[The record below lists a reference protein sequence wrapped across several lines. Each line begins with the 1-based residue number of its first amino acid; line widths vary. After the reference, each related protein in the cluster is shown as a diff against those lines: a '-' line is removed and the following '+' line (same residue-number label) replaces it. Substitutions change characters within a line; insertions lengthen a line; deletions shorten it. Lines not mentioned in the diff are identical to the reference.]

1 MTTEE
6 LTHTPTE
13 AEVRAAFVA
22 VVGGAAVDGE
32 EVLARAAA
40 HPVLAAA
47 AARAGLPGPGPL
59 RPDLPGTA
67 GDPRQERLDAVLT
80 ALAAHAADRLR
91 RTGPGGASAVWGMD
105 LLTGELRRI
114 PLGDVPAVGRPPVGA
129 AAGLTWL
136 GALEEGL
143 AQQCEALLA
152 ERLADPGVRVPR
164 ADLAPRCDGGCHPAD
179 CTACAVGALRPCGV
193 PLGHDLSELLSVPA
207 CALRLDPFP
216 GTVIATGTT
225 RAEAVH
231 RAAGRLLRRDGR
243 TAPDVRPDQELAA
256 GVRRLP
262 EASRSRPF
270 DALHAQGHAPA
281 AILLDQDPRA
291 VAVLPYLVHVVL
303 PR

>member
-6 LTHTPTE
+6 LTHPPTE
-13 AEVRAAFVA
+13 AGVRAAFAA
-22 VVGGAAVDGE
+22 VLGGAEVHGE

-40 HPVLAAA
+40 DPVLAAA
-47 AARAGLPGPGPL
+47 AVRG
-59 RPDLPGTA
+59 DLPGTA
-67 GDPRQERLDAVLT
+67 RDPQQERLDAVLT
-80 ALAAHAADRLR
+80 ALAALAADRLR
-91 RTGPGGASAVWGMD
+91 PTGPRGAPAVWGMD
-105 LLTGELRRI
+105 LLTGGLRRI

-152 ERLADPGVRVPR
+152 ERLAAPGVRVPR
-164 ADLAPRCDGGCHPAD
+164 ADLESRCDGGCHPAD
-179 CTACAVGALRPCGV
+179 CTACAVGPLRPCGV
-193 PLGHDLSELLSVPA
+193 PVGHDLSHLLAVHA

-231 RAAGRLLRRDGR
+231 RAADRLLRRDGR
-243 TAPDVRPDQELAA
+243 TSPDVRPDQELPA
-256 GVRRLP
+256 GVRPPP
-262 EASRSRPF
+262 EAPRSRPF
-270 DALHAQGHAPA
+270 DALRAQGHAPA